1 MVQNVFFFVNNKPKI
16 ERIKERTTRQRNK
29 KIYRLDIIQDVK
41 KEKVPLLLNSTKR
54 GTEHP
59 VGSTLT

>member
-1 MVQNVFFFVNNKPKI
+1 MYGPECFFFVNNKPKI

-41 KEKVPLLLNSTKR
+41 KKKYPFYWIQLKGAQN
-54 GTEHP
+54 
-59 VGSTLT
+59 TL